1 MFFNW
6 LMILLNERSAKDYFI
21 KAADPAIDV
30 NIQIIRIFI
39 KMREMLQTQKDILIK
54 PESLEKKRIGYD
66 EDIAIIFS
74 YLKKLLNPP
83 VPVRRQ
89 IGFRRSNEREQWR
102 TWRAS
107 KNIFATKTRR
117 VLRAFVV
124 IKMNNIL
131 QRCHINHKPVPYI
144 TLQYTIVGFIN
155 IFYGNHF

>member
-1 MFFNW
+1 M
-6 LMILLNERSAKDYFI
+6 SDQQKDYFI

-89 IGFRRSNEREQWR
+89 IGFRRSNEREQ
-102 TWRAS
+102 
-107 KNIFATKTRR
+107 
-117 VLRAFVV
+117 
-124 IKMNNIL
+124 
-131 QRCHINHKPVPYI
+131 
-144 TLQYTIVGFIN
+144 
-155 IFYGNHF
+155 